1 MATKAFSESR
11 LARMH
16 EILASHIESGRMPG
30 LVSLVS
36 RGGEVHVDAIGKT
49 TTNSNTPMQRDSIF
63 RIASMTKPV
72 AAAAAM
78 ILVEECVLRL
88 DDPVD
93 TWLPEFST
101 RRVLNKLDG
110 ALDDTVAAKR
120 AITMRDLLTMRMGLG
135 YIMFEDASTY
145 PIRKALDEINL
156 LVGPPSPSAM
166 PTPDAWMKQVGALPL
181 MYQPGEQWMY
191 DISLD
196 VLGVLIAR
204 ASGKPL
210 DVFLRER
217 LFEPLGMKDTGFYV
231 PAEKLARFTGC
242 YVGNASGG
250 LDEYDGV
257 DHSQWGAPPPFP
269 SAAGGLV
276 STVDDYHAFCR
287 MLLNKGMHR
296 SEQILSRASVDMMTS
311 NQVGAEHRTNPGAF
325 LEPHSGWGFGMGV
338 DVRRDQL
345 WTNPGRFGWDGGL
358 GTSGYSDPNE
368 DLVGILLTTRMMD
381 SPEPPRAFVDFWTS
395 AYSAIGE

>member
-250 LDEYDGV
+250 LDE
-257 DHSQWGAPPPFP
+257 
-269 SAAGGLV
+269 
-276 STVDDYHAFCR
+276 
-287 MLLNKGMHR
+287 
-296 SEQILSRASVDMMTS
+296 
-311 NQVGAEHRTNPGAF
+311 
-325 LEPHSGWGFGMGV
+325 
-338 DVRRDQL
+338 
-345 WTNPGRFGWDGGL
+345 
-358 GTSGYSDPNE
+358 
-368 DLVGILLTTRMMD
+368 
-381 SPEPPRAFVDFWTS
+381 
-395 AYSAIGE
+395 